1 MEEGEG
7 SVWILVDP
15 DPGLDVV
22 VSGWGGGD
30 LEDAPFV
37 AHGVVAG
44 DCALCVQ
51 AEDVVDLVGVF
62 EGHEGAVVE
71 LGRGRE
77 AAVVVGQV
85 GVCDEAVGGFDPS
98 LPTSLRHQQP
108 LEFL

>member
-44 DCALCVQ
+44 DYALCVQ
-51 AEDVVDLVGVF
+51 AEDVVDLVGAD
-62 EGHEGAVVE
+62 EGRAKALSSSSGGVAKRR
-71 LGRGRE
+71 LWSGR
-77 AAVVVGQV
+77 
-85 GVCDEAVGGFDPS
+85 
-98 LPTSLRHQQP
+98 
-108 LEFL
+108 

>member
-51 AEDVVDLVGVF
+51 AEDVAANSTWSGRTRGTKALSSSSGGV
-62 EGHEGAVVE
+62 AKRR
-71 LGRGRE
+71 LWSGR
-77 AAVVVGQV
+77 
-85 GVCDEAVGGFDPS
+85 
-98 LPTSLRHQQP
+98 
-108 LEFL
+108 